1 MTITINQEL
10 FGKPDALKGARPVWG
25 WGLGAVPGPT
35 PQGLFTCPYRMATS
49 DRHPPL
55 FARRE
60 RDARASL
67 GPFEDREV
75 HRPRVDTLRSLLA
88 TP

>member
-35 PQGLFTCPYRMATS
+35 PRWIWKRVLWIGGMERGLERKLY
-49 DRHPPL
+49 PPL
-55 FARRE
+55 LKHQRFTF
-60 RDARASL
+60 
-67 GPFEDREV
+67 GKK
-75 HRPRVDTLRSLLA
+75 T
-88 TP
+88 

>member
-35 PQGLFTCPYRMATS
+35 PQRLRARVRRYFWTS
-49 DRHPPL
+49 QS
-55 FARRE
+55 E
-60 RDARASL
+60 R
-67 GPFEDREV
+67 
-75 HRPRVDTLRSLLA
+75 
-88 TP
+88 

>member
-35 PQGLFTCPYRMATS
+35 PQGVFTCPYRVAAS
-49 DRHPPL
+49 DR
-55 FARRE
+55 
-60 RDARASL
+60 RAALS
-67 GPFEDREV
+67 
-75 HRPRVDTLRSLLA
+75 A
-88 TP
+88 